1 MLAQEAREADSRI
14 RAGTLGSGA
23 SFGFSPTFHTHS
35 LRPFVPPSN
44 ILFHAPACLLMF
56 LVWEISQELTPS
68 TSDVSWSFQQTCDGT
83 SPCHFW
89 SKGWS
94 GPRITLLAATSHFCP
109 TWVCF
114 QLKST
119 GSPPPHTQFCQCT
132 AAKGGSQ
139 CRAWTGGWAALVLI
153 PLRSCVPLSCGLTS
167 LCFSSLL
174 CKVASSYCLLA
185 HWVVKIELID
195 TCRHLAQ
202 SLACINKCHCCYA
215 RTVAADLRSVMKIL
229 NCGFTLHIH
238 STRAN
243 SILCTSILLCD

>member
-1 MLAQEAREADSRI
+1 
-14 RAGTLGSGA
+14 
-23 SFGFSPTFHTHS
+23 
-35 LRPFVPPSN
+35 
-44 ILFHAPACLLMF
+44 MF

-68 TSDVSWSFQQTCDGT
+68 TSDVSWSFQQTWWDFSLPFLEQGLE
-83 SPCHFW
+83 W
-89 SKGWS
+89 SKNHTFGS
-94 GPRITLLAATSHFCP
+94 HITFLPYLSLFST
-109 TWVCF
+109 
-114 QLKST
+114 KST

-153 PLRSCVPLSCGLTS
+153 PLHSCVPLSCGLTS

-174 CKVASSYCLLA
+174 CKVASSYYLLA

-202 SLACINKCHCCYA
+202 SLACINKCHYCYA
-215 RTVAADLRSVMKIL
+215 QTVAAALRSVMKIL
-229 NCGFTLHIH
+229 NCEFTLHKH

-243 SILCTSILLCD
+243 SIVCTSILLCD